1 MTRSLQGY
9 DFMFRGIMT
18 KALRMDC
25 ALTASAIGCLPS
37 GQESSVALSKLGG
50 HPATT
55 HAATGVRQGTKW
67 TKSTEPPS
75 RNLCPASDF
84 KSCAAAF
91 AVIDRLECKG
101 PSQGMM

>member
-1 MTRSLQGY
+1 
-9 DFMFRGIMT
+9 MFRGIMT

-55 HAATGVRQGTKW
+55 QAATGVRQGTEW

-75 RNLCPASDF
+75 GAEVLRANIVDRASLLLSATTF
-84 KSCAAAF
+84 
-91 AVIDRLECKG
+91 
-101 PSQGMM
+101 